1 MLENKKITHLNQ
13 KGEVN
18 MVNITS
24 KKMSDRTAVAIGIIE
39 MKKETLNLL
48 KNNAF
53 EKGDVLSVA
62 RVAGIM
68 ASKQTS
74 NLIPLCHPLEITQAA
89 IDFDLNEEENKLKIM
104 ATIKTHGKTGV
115 EMEALTAAS
124 IASLTVYDMCKSIDK
139 GMKITINLFSKEGG
153 KSGNVYFNK

>member
-1 MLENKKITHLNQ
+1 MTENEKMTHLNQ
-13 KGEVN
+13 KGEAN

-24 KKMSDRTAVAIGIIE
+24 KKMSDRTAVAIGIVE
-39 MKKETLNLL
+39 MKKETLDLL

-68 ASKQTS
+68 ASKQTP
-74 NLIPLCHPLEITQAA
+74 NLIPLCHPLDITQAA
-89 IDFDLNEEENKLKIM
+89 IDFDLNEEENLLKIM

-115 EMEALTAAS
+115 EMEALTAVS

-139 GMKITINLFSKEGG
+139 GMKIKINLFSKKGG
-153 KSGNVYFNK
+153 KSGDIHFNK

>member
-1 MLENKKITHLNQ
+1 MTENKKITHLNQ
-13 KGEVN
+13 KGEAN

-24 KKMSDRTAVAIGIIE
+24 KKMSERTAVALGIIE
-39 MKKETLNLL
+39 MEKETLNLL
-48 KNNAF
+48 KNKAF

-74 NLIPLCHPLEITQAA
+74 NLIPLCHPLDITQAA

-104 ATIKTHGKTGV
+104 ATIKTYGKTGV
-115 EMEALTAAS
+115 EMEALTAVS
-124 IASLTVYDMCKSIDK
+124 LASLTVYDMCKSIDK
-139 GMKITINLFSKEGG
+139 GMKINISLFSKEGG
-153 KSGNVYFNK
+153 KSGDIYFNK

>member
-1 MLENKKITHLNQ
+1 MPENKKITHLNQ
-13 KGEVN
+13 KGEAN

-74 NLIPLCHPLEITQAA
+74 NLIPLCHPLEITQAV

-104 ATIKTHGKTGV
+104 ATIKTYGKTGV

-139 GMKITINLFSKEGG
+139 GMEITINLFSKEGG

>member
-1 MLENKKITHLNQ
+1 MPENKKITHLNQ
-13 KGEVN
+13 KGEAN

-139 GMKITINLFSKEGG
+139 GMEITINLFSKEGG
-153 KSGNVYFNK
+153 KSGNIYFNK

>member
-1 MLENKKITHLNQ
+1 MPENEKMTHLNQ
-13 KGEVN
+13 KGEAN

-39 MKKETLNLL
+39 MKKETLDLL

-68 ASKQTS
+68 ASKQTP

-89 IDFDLNEEENKLKIM
+89 IDFDLNEEENILKIM

-115 EMEALTAAS
+115 EMEALTAVS

-139 GMKITINLFSKEGG
+139 GMKIKINLFSKKGG
-153 KSGNVYFNK
+153 KSGDIYFNK